1 MVQFRDSTS
10 LLALLIMS
18 NLAVTG
24 TASAN
29 AADSAEAHSD
39 EIVITAQRS
48 TYSIAEVN
56 EEMIL
61 RQSALTSVNAVINE
75 LPGVFA
81 TEADTFG
88 SVDNSTSITM
98 RGFTVGSGG
107 NHQIGTTIDNMPNG
121 GSAYGGGSK
130 ANRYLD
136 IMNLK
141 TVTVSQG
148 TADISSRSNEALGG
162 TLDYQT
168 SDPAAER
175 RIRMGAA
182 FGDFGAQKLFARFDS
197 GEFAP
202 GTSLWISGST
212 SKVNDWVSETDKNT
226 RDHLAAKLVSQQDKL
241 KLTAY
246 ISYDDADEG
255 EYGSVSVEQFQSNP
269 NHDGLTSE
277 WVGIPHLDQNYRRGW
292 RALRKNLFSYV
303 KAEADLGEVK
313 LIGGAYGHKMKGR
326 GDWLPPYLVDVR
338 DDEDGPQTEYLGQE
352 TLYGGSSIGQFAF
365 VNADG
370 SQATMIEGCTGSA
383 GLAPAADPS
392 CYGAGVIPVMSYRH
406 THYKNSRFGTTL
418 DFVWDKNF
426 GGIEN
431 QLRAGLWYENGR
443 STTSRDWHKLTDA
456 RIGFQFDGQPYW
468 VQYSQKDKLDELMY
482 YAENVATIG
491 DLSLRAGVKQFFLNQ
506 RREQILGDVNEAAIK
521 SQSKPLISAGA
532 NYRLSSELEV
542 FAGFSQNFAAIRQ
555 GVLSADE
562 DSLDVVKPETA
573 DNIEIGARYKSNRFN
588 ASATIYS
595 IDFANRIAFIPANL
609 VDGIDYLGQVDGVY
623 LNLGGVK
630 SKGLELAASY
640 KISPSLKFSTA
651 YSYNDAK
658 YKGTGSADRDE
669 SLGIRPGVQVYNSPK
684 HMLVGSFDWSDSLF
698 KAGISTKYVSS
709 RFIDTSATAESG
721 SFVLTNAYLG
731 VNLDEMMQGVK
742 GMDFTI
748 TINNLTDERYLAGA
762 SGGTAFLGAPRTI
775 SAALTLDF

>member
-1 MVQFRDSTS
+1 MKAYLSGAAIIA
-10 LLALLIMS
+10 LAMPATL
-18 NLAVTG
+18 
-24 TASAN
+24 ASAN
-29 AADSAEAHSD
+29 AGSEADSAD
-39 EIVITAQRS
+39 EIVISARRS
-48 TYSIAEVN
+48 TYAEAQVS
-56 EEMIL
+56 EEMIM

-81 TEADTFG
+81 SEADTFG

-107 NHQIGTTIDNMPNG
+107 NHQIGTTIDGMPNG

-136 IMNLK
+136 VMNLR

-162 TLDYQT
+162 TLNYQT
-168 SDPAAER
+168 SDPEKDR
-175 RIRMGAA
+175 RFRFGIAM
-182 FGDFGAQKLFARFDS
+182 GDFGAQKIFARVDA
-197 GEFAP
+197 GEIAP
-202 GTSLWISGST
+202 DTYLWISGST

-226 RDHLAAKLVSQQDKL
+226 RDHLAAKLTSQQGKV
-241 KLTAY
+241 KLTGY
-246 ISYDDADEG
+246 VSYDDADEG
-255 EYGSVSVEQFQSNP
+255 EYGSVSVEQFKSNP
-269 NHDGLTSE
+269 DNDGLTSE
-277 WVGIPHLDQNYRRGW
+277 WSGIPYFDQNYRRGW
-292 RALRKNLFSYV
+292 RALRKNLFAYG

-313 LIGGAYGHKMKGR
+313 LVAGVYGHKMTGR

-338 DDEDGPQTEYLGQE
+338 NDAGGPQTEYLGRE
-352 TLYGGSSIGQFAF
+352 TLYGGSSIGQFSF

-370 SQATMIEGCTGSA
+370 SAATMIVGCTGSA

-392 CYGAGVIPVMSYRH
+392 CYGPGVAPVMSYRH
-406 THYKNSRFGTTL
+406 THYKNRRMGATL
-418 DFVWDKNF
+418 DLVWDRDF
-426 GGIEN
+426 GAFEN

-443 STTSRDWHKLTDA
+443 STTTRDWHKLTDA
-456 RIGFQFDGQPYW
+456 RLGFQFDGQPYW
-468 VQYSQKDKLDELMY
+468 VQYSERNKLDELMY
-482 YAENVATIG
+482 YVEDVVTLG

-506 RREQILGDVNEAAIK
+506 RREKILGNVSEAALK
-521 SQSKPLISAGA
+521 SHSKPLISVGA
-532 NYRLSSELEV
+532 NYQVMGELEI

-555 GVLSADE
+555 GVLSAAK
-562 DSLDVVKPETA
+562 DSLNIVNPETA
-573 DNIEIGARYKSNRFN
+573 NNIEVGARYTGSRFN
-588 ASATIYS
+588 ASATLYS
-595 IDFANRIAFIPANL
+595 IDFSNRIAFIPANL

-630 SKGLELAASY
+630 SKGIELAASY
-640 KISPSLKFSTA
+640 RLTRDLKFSTA
-651 YSYNDAK
+651 YSYNSAK
-658 YKGTGSADRDE
+658 YRGTGSVARDE
-669 SLGIRPGVQVYNSPK
+669 ALGIRPGVQVYNSPE
-684 HMLVGSFDWSDSLF
+684 HMLVGSFDWADTMF

-709 RFIDTSATAESG
+709 RFIDTRAIYESG

-731 VNLDEMMQGVK
+731 VNLDEVVPNVK